1 MTVPGPP
8 LTHVGPRGI
17 ARGGRAS
24 SGAAAAA
31 AVDMAAV
38 VRVSDVQDVRV
49 PRAELLTRLRARQ
62 GVSLVPEHELV
73 RDVLYL
79 FQGMS
84 GTHVRWR
91 HEWQLPSDDGS
102 RPAHMDM
109 RLDFDEQYGMIAPPT
124 RALIHRLAELG
135 QLYERVQRYVEE
147 TQQTKASLHLAAQS
161 LCYFLANE
169 LHAHCEL
176 VSAWDR
182 TWHAQV
188 EGDGGR
194 PLTLQ
199 RLASCTHEPVMRMR
213 LMSTIVASCEHAH
226 GGALVSTIHT
236 YTLTGHPFIRRYTA
250 AMLDHVSRPFFHTLS
265 RWLYYGE
272 LDDPFSEFFV
282 RRATAP
288 AERPHVV
295 DDLVVTS
302 EQGVDAAD
310 VWHHRFVLS
319 RDMLPT
325 FLSEHFARKIFSTG
339 KSLHFLRECCLEG
352 SAPSRHRRELRY
364 SDMAGLEH
372 AIDAEF
378 ALASGQLCTR
388 MLRAFRLFD
397 HLRALKSYLLLA
409 QGDFADALLQTLGPS
424 LSRPASTLYQHNLSA
439 ALETAIRASSAQ
451 YEDPEILRRLDAR
464 SLEFGPGDTG
474 WDTFTLEYR
483 VDSPVNAVLDAS
495 AMAGYQLLFHYLW
508 HIQRVASRISTAWTQ
523 LLSVQKEVARSRHRR
538 ALGQPLLLQ
547 LRATHAHLC
556 EMVHF
561 VRQLQSF
568 SELEGLSHA
577 WQRLEHDLLVSP
589 PTDLDHLIEIH
600 RTYLHTLIHTTLLRA
615 PGSGRRTTD
624 HLAHD
629 VRAQLHCILAYADAT
644 DELDMYVTAEL
655 ARLASDATAPL
666 AAAAR
671 THAHVSQRLA
681 THHTEFVERL
691 HTMIAALERHPT
703 LTVRDLARRWNFN
716 AVYQRRS

>member
-1 MTVPGPP
+1 
-8 LTHVGPRGI
+8 
-17 ARGGRAS
+17 
-24 SGAAAAA
+24 
-31 AVDMAAV
+31 MAAV

-272 LDDPFSEFFV
+272 L
-282 RRATAP
+282 
-288 AERPHVV
+288 
-295 DDLVVTS
+295 
-302 EQGVDAAD
+302 
-310 VWHHRFVLS
+310 
-319 RDMLPT
+319 
-325 FLSEHFARKIFSTG
+325 
-339 KSLHFLRECCLEG
+339 
-352 SAPSRHRRELRY
+352 
-364 SDMAGLEH
+364 
-372 AIDAEF
+372 
-378 ALASGQLCTR
+378 
-388 MLRAFRLFD
+388 FRLN
-397 HLRALKSYLLLA
+397 
-409 QGDFADALLQTLGPS
+409 P
-424 LSRPASTLYQHNLSA
+424 
-439 ALETAIRASSAQ
+439 
-451 YEDPEILRRLDAR
+451 
-464 SLEFGPGDTG
+464 
-474 WDTFTLEYR
+474 
-483 VDSPVNAVLDAS
+483 
-495 AMAGYQLLFHYLW
+495 
-508 HIQRVASRISTAWTQ
+508 
-523 LLSVQKEVARSRHRR
+523 
-538 ALGQPLLLQ
+538 
-547 LRATHAHLC
+547 
-556 EMVHF
+556 
-561 VRQLQSF
+561 
-568 SELEGLSHA
+568 
-577 WQRLEHDLLVSP
+577 
-589 PTDLDHLIEIH
+589 
-600 RTYLHTLIHTTLLRA
+600 
-615 PGSGRRTTD
+615 
-624 HLAHD
+624 
-629 VRAQLHCILAYADAT
+629 
-644 DELDMYVTAEL
+644 
-655 ARLASDATAPL
+655 
-666 AAAAR
+666 
-671 THAHVSQRLA
+671 
-681 THHTEFVERL
+681 
-691 HTMIAALERHPT
+691 
-703 LTVRDLARRWNFN
+703 
-716 AVYQRRS
+716 